1 VQAPGAE
8 PIPQNA
14 TAQVKRSGCAWWL
27 LILLVFPGRAHGD
40 LLVGNNGERFF
51 GKILEETATNV
62 VFESEFAGKLTI
74 PQSQIRDLER
84 GVSAPPTNAPAAAV
98 TNIIATGSAAWKP
111 PGVGTDGADWVQLKS
126 GEWLRGELKY
136 IQNKEVEFNSDEMD
150 EQTLKL
156 KDVRRVYTAHRVFS
170 QFDGREPVYGKV
182 VVSNDVVR
190 IAAEMPVE
198 LPLDSLL
205 GITPSGG
212 TRGIRTWTGNL
223 SLGLSLESGNHHQT
237 SFTTKAE
244 LLRLT
249 PNTKLDLN
257 YLGNYSELDG
267 AVNANNDRVNLTY
280 DVRLNRD
287 WFVRPVQFEYYRD
300 PLANIANRYTLGVG
314 GGYYIFDR
322 SGLEWTLSAG
332 PSFQYT
338 RFSTVQTNE
347 DETVSTPAGVLQSKF
362 EADITSRLTLKQ
374 TWQVTLTKQDAGL
387 YTHHS
392 VSTLEFDITKYLS
405 LDVSLIWDYLQNPQ
419 RKADGTVPQKNDTY
433 LTVGCEVDF

>member
-1 VQAPGAE
+1 
-8 PIPQNA
+8 
-14 TAQVKRSGCAWWL
+14 
-27 LILLVFPGRAHGD
+27 
-40 LLVGNNGERFF
+40 
-51 GKILEETATNV
+51 
-62 VFESEFAGKLTI
+62 
-74 PQSQIRDLER
+74 
-84 GVSAPPTNAPAAAV
+84 
-98 TNIIATGSAAWKP
+98 
-111 PGVGTDGADWVQLKS
+111 
-126 GEWLRGELKY
+126 
-136 IQNKEVEFNSDEMD
+136 
-150 EQTLKL
+150 
-156 KDVRRVYTAHRVFS
+156 
-170 QFDGREPVYGKV
+170 
-182 VVSNDVVR
+182 
-190 IAAEMPVE
+190 
-198 LPLDSLL
+198 
-205 GITPSGG
+205 
-212 TRGIRTWTGNL
+212 
-223 SLGLSLESGNHHQT
+223 
-237 SFTTKAE
+237 